1 MKAVKVEG
9 MSVSALPAPWLLSF
23 FPHSMGATARIFG
36 MTLSLSLLIACETKP
51 HETSAKGE
59 SLKGLVGGAVIKEE
73 PIVDSQGKKIRKEAS
88 FTSTQLLK
96 AEGQLGP
103 GAGVILID
111 LKAPAGM
118 HLTEDAP
125 LRVQA
130 KGKDLSFAKEVKTKL
145 RLEELPIQLPVVV
158 ADGAIGPAEV
168 ELTYYYCEDGNQG
181 SCRPERAHITLEL
194 DLSGSGAG
202 GEALLVHSPK
212 I

>member
-1 MKAVKVEG
+1 MD
-9 MSVSALPAPWLLSF
+9 MSIFACPAPRLLSF
-23 FPHSMGATARIFG
+23 FPQPLTKVLGYSCIFLSFGGLLGCEAKPANALLKSGSAHISPASPEKKNSASDLDVKGA
-36 MTLSLSLLIACETKP
+36 K
-51 HETSAKGE
+51 
-59 SLKGLVGGAVIKEE
+59 KEK
-73 PIVDSQGKKIRKEAS
+73 QTS

-125 LRVQA
+125 LRVKA
-130 KGKDLSFAKEVKTKL
+130 SGKDLSFAKEVKTKL
-145 RLEELPIQLPVVV
+145 RLDELPLRLPVIVT
-158 ADGAIGPAEV
+158 DGALGPAEV

-181 SCRPERAHITLEL
+181 SCQPERAHITLEL

-202 GEALLVHSPK
+202 GEALVSHSPK